1 MNFWARSY
9 AIFWKDVRA
18 ELRSRETVGTTLVFA
33 LLAILIFSFAFDP
46 TGADVQT
53 VFPGVL
59 WVTAFFAGM
68 LGLGRSMAAERAAD
82 AFSGLLASPAQPE
95 EVYAGKFLANLVF
108 TGAVEAVEVPVLM
121 ALFRV
126 PMPPQVLWLVGIL
139 ALGTIGFV
147 AVGTLL
153 AAVAA
158 NARAGELLLPLLL
171 LPVAVPVAIGAVEA
185 TSAVMAGEAAE
196 AWMLWVRLLAVYDVL
211 MLAVPQL
218 VFRYLLES

>member
-1 MNFWARSY
+1 MSFWARSY
-9 AIFWKDVRA
+9 AIFWKDIRA
-18 ELRSRETVGTTLVFA
+18 ELRSRETAGTTLVFA
-33 LLAILIFSFAFDP
+33 LLAILTFSFAFDP
-46 TGADVQT
+46 TRGDAQAVL
-53 VFPGVL
+53 PGVL
-59 WVTAFFAGM
+59 WVTVFFAGM

-95 EVYAGKFLANLVF
+95 EVYAGKFFANLLF
-108 TGAVEAVEVPVLM
+108 AGAVELVEVPVLL

-126 PMPPQVLWLVGIL
+126 GMPSQALWLVAIL

-158 NARAGELLLPLLL
+158 SARASELLLPLLL
-171 LPVAVPVAIGAVEA
+171 LPVAIPVAIGAVEA
-185 TSAVMAGEAAE
+185 TAAVMAGAAAGE
-196 AWMLWVRLLAVYDVL
+196 WMPWVRLLAVYDVM

-218 VFRYLLES
+218 LFRYLLES